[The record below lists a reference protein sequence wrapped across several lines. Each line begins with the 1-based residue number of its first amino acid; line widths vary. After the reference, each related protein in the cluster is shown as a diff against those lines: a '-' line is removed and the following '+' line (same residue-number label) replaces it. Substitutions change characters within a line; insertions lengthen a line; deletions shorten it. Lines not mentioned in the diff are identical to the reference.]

1 MPIGRLVPLYTIEM
15 MQNNRA
21 KISCSQLTR
30 FLTMSAPVM
39 QNFEITFGAFFCP
52 YLALDDYFVH
62 SKARGNSGYPKYDAV
77 ALHANE
83 FYDPSTTDSER
94 VHPMSKSVKFLNADA
109 LKAGSLIDHLQYKI
123 FQEIDKSL
131 WAMKMNGSD
140 DINVSSWPE
149 LNNPYVLG
157 LEPNSARTD
166 ATWPSRSS
174 GTAQFASLYEDVNGA
189 ITYDVPLVFAFVL
202 NSPFF
207 DGTLERGEFEH
218 ILLQIDSTYSD
229 KSSISYSMAVKNGVI
244 TTYEDS
250 LVGRVAKN
258 IWTDFKADY
267 DSAHRKY
274 FEGMTQ
280 TIAWSNIVDWYTTR
294 LIYRTHGDF
303 SANVTRWLVYQRI
316 YSDYFLPDEYVDCER
331 YRAMIGDAYFTAANN
346 NASTLASVFT
356 AGNGVTNNQW
366 ITDHPNDPVT
376 WYAPYIRKGECMPV
390 LWDMNQ
396 FTALKPKDDK
406 GDPTA
411 IGSSVEQNFYQ
422 RQLARFKGLVRRM
435 GFDVQNN
442 LDSIYGGHVN
452 DETLRKS
459 QVIGFKKFDVSI
471 GDVAKTSSDG
481 VDKNFGDFA
490 GYAVSKDSMGAFDW
504 TANQNGM
511 LMICAY
517 IRPKFTA
524 IVNSIPRDMIKTSYF
539 DYLLPQF
546 GGVGYQDVTYKQL
559 SPNGKQTHDNA
570 VFGKQEIYS
579 EYMSVDNEC
588 SGRMATDCRHYN
600 MDRIVP
606 SDIKSL
612 TDPKNLGFLYMT
624 EADDLNRCFVDKEND
639 PCLIS
644 AFFTGN
650 VTRQLPSTI
659 RVEY

>member
-1 MPIGRLVPLYTIEM
+1 MPIGRLVPLYTLEM

-52 YLALDDYFVH
+52 YIALDDYFVK
-62 SKARGNSGYPKYDAV
+62 STARGNIGNNYDYI

-83 FYDPSTTDSER
+83 FFDPATPQADRHHPIEKTVSFLTSESLR
-94 VHPMSKSVKFLNADA
+94 P
-109 LKAGSLIDHLQYKI
+109 GSLIDHLQYKI
-123 FQEIDKSL
+123 FQDIDKSKWSL
-131 WAMKMNGSD
+131 KMAGISEKSV
-140 DINVSSWPE
+140 DIWPE
-149 LNNPYVLG
+149 LNNAYMLG
-157 LEPNSARTD
+157 LHPIDDEQTD
-166 ATWPSRSS
+166 AYWPDRSS
-174 GTAQFASLYEDVNGA
+174 GNEQFATLYTDDRGA
-189 ITYDVPLVFAFVL
+189 ITYDVPLVIAFVL

-207 DGTLERGEFEH
+207 DGTQERADVAG
-218 ILLQIDSTYSD
+218 ILDAIDRTYID
-229 KSSISYSMAVKNGVI
+229 KSSVTYSQAI
-244 TTYEDS
+244 RDEEIQSFEDS
-250 LVGRVAKN
+250 RLGAIAKN
-258 IWTDFKADY
+258 IWQDYKSDY

-274 FEGMTQ
+274 FGGQTQ
-280 TIAWSNIVDWYTTR
+280 TMAWMNIVSWYTTR
-294 LIYRTHGDF
+294 LIQVTHYDF

-331 YRAMIGDAYFTAANN
+331 YRAMIGAAYQHANLG
-346 NASTLASVFT
+346 NATLKSSFT
-356 AGNGVTNNQW
+356 AGNVAQGNSWLKNNA
-366 ITDHPNDPVT
+366 NDPVT
-376 WYAPYIRKGECMPV
+376 WYAPYLASGECMPV

-396 FTALKPKDDK
+396 FTALKSKDDK

-442 LDSIYGGHVN
+442 LDTIYGGHVT

-481 VDKNFGDFA
+481 IDKNLGDFA
-490 GYAVSKDSMGAFDW
+490 GYAVSRDSMGAFDW

-517 IRPKFTA
+517 IRPKYTA
-524 IVNSIPRDMIKTSYF
+524 IVNSIPRDMLKSDYF

-546 GGVGYQDVTYKQL
+546 GGVGYQDVTYRQL
-559 SPNGKQTHDNA
+559 VPNGNLLHDNA
-570 VFGKQEIYS
+570 VFGKQEIYA

-588 SGRMATDCRHYN
+588 SGRMATDCKHYN
-600 MDRIVP
+600 MDRFIP
-606 SDIKSL
+606 EDIASL
-612 TDPKNLGFLYMT
+612 TDPKNLSFLYMT
-624 EADDLNRCFVDKEND
+624 DADDLNRCFVDKEND

-644 AFFTGN
+644 AFFQGN